1 MLRDD
6 VLLLLTE
13 AEGYLSGEEMREKL
27 GVSRAAV
34 SQAVRALRADGYD
47 IDAVTNR
54 GYCLRARPD
63 TLTAGD
69 VLSYLPEARRAMVRC
84 FAQIDSTNSYLTA
97 GALRGARDGLCAIAD
112 RQTAGRGRAGRPF
125 RSDAGQG
132 VYLSMLLRP
141 NCAPTAA
148 MTMTAHVAVAVC
160 RALEACGVQPGIK
173 WTNDL
178 VLGTKKLCGI
188 LTELTVEAETGTVD
202 SIVAGIGVN
211 VRQRP
216 EDFPPELRTIAGSVR
231 SETGL
236 EISRARLAAE
246 SCDFEDV
253 FFVDSR
259 TASQGEGILIRE
271 ALRLRDEEHLP
282 AHAIVAELEQLKQR
296 IRILAVVDSL
306 KHLHKGGRL
315 PAAVALVG
323 GALGVKP
330 VLSVV
335 DGQIKLA
342 DTARGRPGAFVAMFK
357 NIEKMGGVDPRY
369 GYALLYSDEKGVLAP
384 LHHYM
389 HENLHMTGGH
399 VARLGPV
406 IASHA
411 GPGCAGLVFVTKE

>member
-1 MLRDD
+1 MAAILKEILDRVEMPQQTEDAR
-6 VLLLLTE
+6 LLSILCDE
-13 AEGYLSGEEMREKL
+13 ADK
-27 GVSRAAV
+27 
-34 SQAVRALRADGYD
+34 
-47 IDAVTNR
+47 
-54 GYCLRARPD
+54 
-63 TLTAGD
+63 
-69 VLSYLPEARRAMVRC
+69 
-84 FAQIDSTNSYLTA
+84 
-97 GALRGARDGLCAIAD
+97 
-112 RQTAGRGRAGRPF
+112 
-125 RSDAGQG
+125 
-132 VYLSMLLRP
+132 SMILQ
-141 NCAPTAA
+141 
-148 MTMTAHVAVAVC
+148 
-160 RALEACGVQPGIK
+160 LEADELIPYS
-173 WTNDL
+173 
-178 VLGTKKLCGI
+178 VL
-188 LTELTVEAETGTVD
+188 AETGNA
-202 SIVAGIGVN
+202 IKKYLGVPS
-211 VRQRP
+211 VKIYP
-216 EDFPPELRTIAGSVR
+216 KYAPELFSPSYLYDIIQILKPSHGVINGYMDDSDLTATDSARPGVYTVPLSVTFADGTGGLDGVELTADEFYAHLKVDKVPPRTSQPSPQSFMTIFEDAKENGDQVIAI
-231 SETGL
+231 L
-236 EISRARLAAE
+236 ISSNLSGTYQCARLAAE

-259 TASQGEGILIRE
+259 TASQGEAILVRE

-296 IRILAVVDSL
+296 IRVLAVVDSL

-389 HENLHMTGGH
+389 HENLHMTGGR

>member
-1 MLRDD
+1 MIRILTDSASDILPAEAEQLGVTVIPLNVTLEDGTVLRDGVD
-6 VLLLLTE
+6 MTPSAYYEILAGCRKLPTTSQPSPELFENFFLE
-13 AEGYLSGEEMREKL
+13 AAAAGDEVIGIFLSHALSGTY
-27 GVSRAAV
+27 
-34 SQAVRALRADGYD
+34 Q
-47 IDAVTNR
+47 
-54 GYCLRARPD
+54 C
-63 TLTAGD
+63 
-69 VLSYLPEARRAMVRC
+69 
-84 FAQIDSTNSYLTA
+84 
-97 GALRGARDGLCAIAD
+97 
-112 RQTAGRGRAGRPF
+112 
-125 RSDAGQG
+125 
-132 VYLSMLLRP
+132 
-141 NCAPTAA
+141 
-148 MTMTAHVAVAVC
+148 
-160 RALEACGVQPGIK
+160 
-173 WTNDL
+173 
-178 VLGTKKLCGI
+178 
-188 LTELTVEAETGTVD
+188 
-202 SIVAGIGVN
+202 
-211 VRQRP
+211 
-216 EDFPPELRTIAGSVR
+216 
-231 SETGL
+231 
-236 EISRARLAAE
+236 ARLAAE

-389 HENLHMTGGH
+389 HENLHMTGGR

>member
-1 MLRDD
+1 MCIHDCLPPNHVASQRCFCRRA
-6 VLLLLTE
+6 LPHRKRFFRMIRILTDSASDLTATDSARPGVYTVPLSVTFADGTGGLDGVE
-13 AEGYLSGEEMREKL
+13 LTADEFYAHLKVDKVPPRTSQPSPQSFMTIFEDAKENGDQVIAILISSNLSGTY
-27 GVSRAAV
+27 
-34 SQAVRALRADGYD
+34 Q
-47 IDAVTNR
+47 
-54 GYCLRARPD
+54 C
-63 TLTAGD
+63 
-69 VLSYLPEARRAMVRC
+69 
-84 FAQIDSTNSYLTA
+84 
-97 GALRGARDGLCAIAD
+97 
-112 RQTAGRGRAGRPF
+112 
-125 RSDAGQG
+125 
-132 VYLSMLLRP
+132 
-141 NCAPTAA
+141 
-148 MTMTAHVAVAVC
+148 
-160 RALEACGVQPGIK
+160 
-173 WTNDL
+173 
-178 VLGTKKLCGI
+178 
-188 LTELTVEAETGTVD
+188 
-202 SIVAGIGVN
+202 
-211 VRQRP
+211 
-216 EDFPPELRTIAGSVR
+216 
-231 SETGL
+231 
-236 EISRARLAAE
+236 ARLAAE

-259 TASQGEGILIRE
+259 TASQGEGILVRE

-296 IRILAVVDSL
+296 IRVLAVVDSL

-369 GYALLYSDEKGVLAP
+369 GYVLLYSDEKGVLAP

>member
-1 MLRDD
+1 M
-6 VLLLLTE
+6 
-13 AEGYLSGEEMREKL
+13 
-27 GVSRAAV
+27 
-34 SQAVRALRADGYD
+34 
-47 IDAVTNR
+47 
-54 GYCLRARPD
+54 
-63 TLTAGD
+63 
-69 VLSYLPEARRAMVRC
+69 
-84 FAQIDSTNSYLTA
+84 
-97 GALRGARDGLCAIAD
+97 
-112 RQTAGRGRAGRPF
+112 
-125 RSDAGQG
+125 
-132 VYLSMLLRP
+132 
-141 NCAPTAA
+141 
-148 MTMTAHVAVAVC
+148 
-160 RALEACGVQPGIK
+160 
-173 WTNDL
+173 
-178 VLGTKKLCGI
+178 
-188 LTELTVEAETGTVD
+188 
-202 SIVAGIGVN
+202 
-211 VRQRP
+211 
-216 EDFPPELRTIAGSVR
+216 
-231 SETGL
+231 
-236 EISRARLAAE
+236 
-246 SCDFEDV
+246 
-253 FFVDSR
+253 DSR
-259 TASQGEGILIRE
+259 TASQGEAILVRE

-389 HENLHMTGGH
+389 HENLHMTGGR
-399 VARLGPV
+399 VARLGPA

>member
-63 TLTAGD
+63 
-69 VLSYLPEARRAMVRC
+69 VLPYLPEARRATVQC
-84 FAQIDSTNSYLTA
+84 FAQIDSTNSYLKA
-97 GALRGARDGLCAIAD
+97 EAMRGAPDGLCAIAD

-202 SIVAGIGVN
+202 SIVAGIGVIQSIKTFHREVQHWQCM
-211 VRQRP
+211 VRVDGCVSMSR
-216 EDFPPELRTIAGSVR
+216 EMLGAGDDAVVLHSAH
-231 SETGL
+231 E
-236 EISRARLAAE
+236 SRAVFRHQMFVRAE
-246 SCDFEDV
+246 TSVLHGTRFRMNVHIDYRREIYVDFKRMHILGYLSSH
-253 FFVDSR
+253 FVNER
-259 TASQGEGILIRE
+259 IIR
-271 ALRLRDEEHLP
+271 
-282 AHAIVAELEQLKQR
+282 
-296 IRILAVVDSL
+296 
-306 KHLHKGGRL
+306 
-315 PAAVALVG
+315 
-323 GALGVKP
+323 
-330 VLSVV
+330 
-335 DGQIKLA
+335 
-342 DTARGRPGAFVAMFK
+342 
-357 NIEKMGGVDPRY
+357 
-369 GYALLYSDEKGVLAP
+369 
-384 LHHYM
+384 
-389 HENLHMTGGH
+389 
-399 VARLGPV
+399 
-406 IASHA
+406 
-411 GPGCAGLVFVTKE
+411 

>member
-1 MLRDD
+1 MIRILTDSASDILPAEAEQLGVTVIPLNVTLEDGTVLRDGVD
-6 VLLLLTE
+6 MTPSAYYEILAGCRKLPTTSQPSPELFENFFLE
-13 AEGYLSGEEMREKL
+13 ADAAGDEVIGIFLSHALSGTY
-27 GVSRAAV
+27 
-34 SQAVRALRADGYD
+34 Q
-47 IDAVTNR
+47 
-54 GYCLRARPD
+54 C
-63 TLTAGD
+63 
-69 VLSYLPEARRAMVRC
+69 
-84 FAQIDSTNSYLTA
+84 
-97 GALRGARDGLCAIAD
+97 
-112 RQTAGRGRAGRPF
+112 
-125 RSDAGQG
+125 
-132 VYLSMLLRP
+132 
-141 NCAPTAA
+141 
-148 MTMTAHVAVAVC
+148 
-160 RALEACGVQPGIK
+160 
-173 WTNDL
+173 
-178 VLGTKKLCGI
+178 
-188 LTELTVEAETGTVD
+188 
-202 SIVAGIGVN
+202 
-211 VRQRP
+211 
-216 EDFPPELRTIAGSVR
+216 
-231 SETGL
+231 
-236 EISRARLAAE
+236 ARLAAE

-259 TASQGEGILIRE
+259 TASQGEAILVRE

-296 IRILAVVDSL
+296 IRVLAVVDSL

-389 HENLHMTGGH
+389 HENLHMTGGR

>member
-1 MLRDD
+1 LSLTQHLNHPPTASELLYVCTKYFVQLSDFKI
-6 VLLLLTE
+6 LLLIFPKPHADVRLFFLPFRKYLLKYLTFFFIVLKLCVFTIAYHPTMLHPSAIFCRRALPHRKRFFRMIRILTDSASDLTATDSARPGVYTVPLSVTFADGTGGLDGVE
-13 AEGYLSGEEMREKL
+13 LTADEFYAHLKVDKVPPRTSQPSPQSFMTIFEDAKENGDQVIAILISSNLSGTY
-27 GVSRAAV
+27 
-34 SQAVRALRADGYD
+34 Q
-47 IDAVTNR
+47 
-54 GYCLRARPD
+54 C
-63 TLTAGD
+63 
-69 VLSYLPEARRAMVRC
+69 
-84 FAQIDSTNSYLTA
+84 
-97 GALRGARDGLCAIAD
+97 
-112 RQTAGRGRAGRPF
+112 
-125 RSDAGQG
+125 
-132 VYLSMLLRP
+132 
-141 NCAPTAA
+141 
-148 MTMTAHVAVAVC
+148 
-160 RALEACGVQPGIK
+160 
-173 WTNDL
+173 
-178 VLGTKKLCGI
+178 
-188 LTELTVEAETGTVD
+188 
-202 SIVAGIGVN
+202 
-211 VRQRP
+211 
-216 EDFPPELRTIAGSVR
+216 
-231 SETGL
+231 
-236 EISRARLAAE
+236 ARLAAE

-259 TASQGEGILIRE
+259 TASQGEAILVRE

-296 IRILAVVDSL
+296 IRVLAVVDSL

-389 HENLHMTGGH
+389 HENLHMTGGR

>member
-1 MLRDD
+1 M
-6 VLLLLTE
+6 
-13 AEGYLSGEEMREKL
+13 
-27 GVSRAAV
+27 
-34 SQAVRALRADGYD
+34 
-47 IDAVTNR
+47 
-54 GYCLRARPD
+54 
-63 TLTAGD
+63 
-69 VLSYLPEARRAMVRC
+69 
-84 FAQIDSTNSYLTA
+84 
-97 GALRGARDGLCAIAD
+97 
-112 RQTAGRGRAGRPF
+112 
-125 RSDAGQG
+125 
-132 VYLSMLLRP
+132 
-141 NCAPTAA
+141 
-148 MTMTAHVAVAVC
+148 
-160 RALEACGVQPGIK
+160 
-173 WTNDL
+173 
-178 VLGTKKLCGI
+178 
-188 LTELTVEAETGTVD
+188 
-202 SIVAGIGVN
+202 
-211 VRQRP
+211 
-216 EDFPPELRTIAGSVR
+216 
-231 SETGL
+231 
-236 EISRARLAAE
+236 
-246 SCDFEDV
+246 
-253 FFVDSR
+253 DSR

-296 IRILAVVDSL
+296 IRVLAVVDSL

-389 HENLHMTGGH
+389 HENLHMTGGR

-411 GPGCAGLVFVTKE
+411 GPGCAGLVFVTKD